1 MNNKVN
7 LGRELRC
14 GDTCTQVVIKGLEL
28 DTVERS
34 ERNPGVENRYQYFW
48 TTSACKLIG
57 KRDKWNWRKQK
68 SQTVIERP
76 FVAQLDNKLTKNW
89 STSYDEEKKKLK
101 WSEILKV
108 GFYEGL
114 KFQENLLKTMIQIEN
129 TFFSLG
135 ESCNRNCLII
145 CDRGAMDAS
154 AFISKEKWDLML
166 ATNGWNNV
174 ELRDNRYDQIIHM
187 VSAANGAEDFYSTE
201 DHACRSEGVELAR
214 ELDYKAAAA
223 WVGHPYFDVIDNSQD
238 FESKICRMIECICQK
253 LCIDTGDRLRAS
265 SRKVKFLVKGPL
277 PSDAEFPPFQDFD
290 VVHNYLQSRMPSMQ
304 ARLRK
309 RGQKGHWSYIHTIRR
324 PKMCGQVVEVKT
336 PLTHRDYLNML
347 AQRDDAHFTIFKR
360 RRCFLINNQ
369 YFQLDIY
376 REPGHPRCRGLMLL
390 ETYTALTGDGLK
402 NILPNFLAIEQDVT
416 GNPDYSMFNLS
427 LREEWNT
434 TGSKYCHNL
443 HSMVKGASTQEIKR
457 DTCEAVA
464 ASPKKHINGVM
475 GCRANG
481 NDANGYENGLG
492 YVRNGVNGTNTSN
505 GIDKSIGD
513 HFNKINNIINDKGI
527 HKVNEY
533 SVCDSFNDKFDISS
547 VDAISTSSSASP
559 GIDKCKNNTHDNAI
573 KIK

>member
-1 MNNKVN
+1 MEQKRVYKVV
-7 LGRELRC
+7 LTGGPC
-14 GDTCTQVVIKGLEL
+14 GGKTTGQARLCTFFENMGWKVFRVPETA
-28 DTVERS
+28 TVLLS
-34 ERNPGVENRYQYFW
+34 GGVKF
-48 TTSACKLIG
+48 S
-57 KRDKWNWRKQK
+57 D
-68 SQTVIERP
+68 
-76 FVAQLDNKLTKNW
+76 LT
-89 STSYDEEKKKLK
+89 EED
-101 WSEILKV
+101 S
-108 GFYEGL
+108 L

-174 ELRDNRYDQIIHM
+174 ELRDNRYNQIIHM

-277 PSDAEFPPFQDFD
+277 PSEAEFPPFQDFD

-347 AQRDDAHFTIFKR
+347 AQRDDAHFIIFKR

-464 ASPKKHINGVM
+464 DSPKNHINGVI

-481 NDANGYENGLG
+481 NDVNGHENGLG
-492 YVRNGVNGTNTSN
+492 YARNGVNGTN

-513 HFNKINNIINDKGI
+513 NLDTIYNIINDKGS

-559 GIDKCKNNTHDNAI
+559 GIDNCKNNTHDNAI

>member
-1 MNNKVN
+1 MWQ
-7 LGRELRC
+7 RH
-14 GDTCTQVVIKGLEL
+14 
-28 DTVERS
+28 
-34 ERNPGVENRYQYFW
+34 
-48 TTSACKLIG
+48 
-57 KRDKWNWRKQK
+57 K
-68 SQTVIERP
+68 SQTVPI
-76 FVAQLDNKLTKNW
+76 
-89 STSYDEEKKKLK
+89 KKLFTARLSGYK
-101 WSEILKV
+101 QNCNTFDESIVEWSEIFKV
-108 GFYEGL
+108 GIINEGF

-129 TFFSLG
+129 TFFQLG
-135 ESCNRNCLII
+135 ESNTRNCLII

-154 AFISKEKWDLML
+154 AFISKEKWDLMM

-174 ELRDNRYDQIIHM
+174 ELRDNRYNQIIHM

-253 LCIDTGDRLRAS
+253 LGIDTGDRLRAS

-277 PSDAEFPPFQDFD
+277 PSDSEFPPFQDFD
-290 VVHNYLQSRMPSMQ
+290 VVHNYLQTKAPAMQ

-336 PLTHRDYLNML
+336 QLTHRDYLNML

-390 ETYTALTGDGLK
+390 ETYTALSGEELK
-402 NILPNFLAIEQDVT
+402 NILPHFLSIEKDVT

-434 TGSKYCHNL
+434 TGSKYCYNL
-443 HSMVKGASTQEIKR
+443 HGMANGGAPLMSDKNR
-457 DTCEAVA
+457 DVCA
-464 ASPKKHINGVM
+464 AKAAMPKKQLNGIE
-475 GCRANG
+475 GCRIVVNDCNNIQTNG
-481 NDANGYENGLG
+481 FKNGMSYP
-492 YVRNGVNGTNTSN
+492 RNGVNGTIN
-505 GIDKSIGD
+505 GID
-513 HFNKINNIINDKGI
+513 N
-527 HKVNEY
+527 
-533 SVCDSFNDKFDISS
+533 
-547 VDAISTSSSASP
+547 
-559 GIDKCKNNTHDNAI
+559 KNNASQERNGGINGGINGIAKHENGI
-573 KIK
+573 KI